1 VPTPIP
7 PYSHGSSRS
16 PLVKMLAKGHRGVK
30 MTQEEMDKIACWIDL
45 AVPHSGTWTEGMMAD
60 DEAVYL
66 RVRKL
71 RDVWQREEAA
81 NIAAYLEN
89 QKTAKAGGQTAG
101 KDLP

>member
-1 VPTPIP
+1 
-7 PYSHGSSRS
+7 
-16 PLVKMLAKGHRGVK
+16 

-71 RDVWQREEAA
+71 RDAWQREEAE
-81 NIAAYLEN
+81 NIGKFVRQNPVAA
-89 QKTAKAGGQTAG
+89 GR
-101 KDLP
+101 